1 MHYGIHL
8 PHAGERATPILI
20 RRFAVQA
27 EALGIADVWVSEHI
41 ILPRT
46 QFLRPLPFYEPV
58 LTLTWVAAVTERVNL
73 GTSVLV
79 LPLRHPIPLAKELAT
94 LQNLSALMR
103 AVWTQ
108 DPVTF
113 ATRHIPAEITDMTMT
128 PLPVA
133 PIPLW
138 IGGSSDAALRR
149 AIRWADGWHGSRET
163 PEQTAPI
170 VQRLR
175 AERPDRDFTISMRVN
190 WNGHDLGEL
199 RDRIAAYEAAGVQH
213 ILVASDLLRSAEI
226 DNWDGILDGVGRL
239 VAESRM

>member
-1 MHYGIHL
+1 MLEPESL
-8 PHAGERATPILI
+8 PRSVPRST
-20 RRFAVQA
+20 
-27 EALGIADVWVSEHI
+27 IADATYG
-41 ILPRT
+41 R
-46 QFLRPLPFYEPV
+46 
-58 LTLTWVAAVTERVNL
+58 
-73 GTSVLV
+73 
-79 LPLRHPIPLAKELAT
+79 RH
-94 LQNLSALMR
+94 R
-103 AVWTQ
+103 ADACCLDVG

-138 IGGSSDAALRR
+138 IGGSSDAALCR
-149 AIRWADGWHGSRET
+149 AIRLADGWHGSRET